1 MNEWVSESSATTVRS
16 LVIRLWW
23 KSVGSINIIPD
34 YGNWGKFIL
43 ENLLP
48 ISGDLIRTGRV
59 DRVYVCGGVSICKWS
74 R

>member
-1 MNEWVSESSATTVRS
+1 MSPRLLRFV